1 MNNTNGNVDF
11 NEISGLLNAPGG
23 KVLLGID
30 GYIAEVWQVVL
41 SRASREDYRLFE
53 KMTDLGESIMKC
65 GGGGYS
71 NEILRKRR
79 TYGGFTTNTGKA
91 VSRLGV
97 TIEMLGMFGTNGVDP
112 VFREF
117 ADKNRL
123 ISVGEPG
130 ISIIYEFVDGK
141 IMFVYVNEIMGFTWD
156 SLIKAYDEEKLKKLY
171 LDADVIA
178 VGYWSLFPAFDE
190 IVGKL
195 CGFGLN
201 KNKKQRMFFDF
212 ADIRKSDRAPLD
224 KTLALLAELNKD
236 IPMTLSLNEHEAAL
250 LYSYHG
256 EVLDQRE
263 APGAGTAE
271 KIRAATGLTELV
283 VHTPYYAASVSVTDG
298 YAVMPQHYCE
308 APVIT
313 TGAGDNFN
321 GGYLAAMLKGLP
333 PAARLQTANATTYLY
348 VSRGYSPEL
357 SEVLEEIKNR

>member
-1 MNNTNGNVDF
+1 MNDAAGSVDV
-11 NEISGLLNAPGG
+11 NEISRLMNAPGG

-30 GYIAEVWQVVL
+30 GYIDEVWLVVL
-41 SRASREDYRLFE
+41 SRSSRENYRLFE
-53 KMTDLGESIMKC
+53 KMADLGESIMKC

-79 TYGGFTTNTGKA
+79 TYGGFTANTGKA

-97 TIEMLGMFGTNGVDP
+97 TIEMLGMFGSKGVDP
-112 VFREF
+112 VFQEF
-117 ADKNRL
+117 AEKNKL

-130 ISIIYEFVDGK
+130 ISTIYEFTDGK
-141 IMFVYVNEIMGFTWD
+141 IMFPYVNEIMGFTWD
-156 SLIKAYDEEKLKKLY
+156 SLIKAFDENELKKLY

-178 VGYWSLFPAFDE
+178 MGYWSLFPAFDE
-190 IVGKL
+190 IVEKL

-201 KNKKQRMFFDF
+201 KTKRQRMFFDF
-212 ADIRKSDRAPLD
+212 ADIRKSERTPLD
-224 KTLALLAELNKD
+224 KTLAMLAELNKGV
-236 IPMTLSLNEHEAAL
+236 PMTLSLNEHEAAL

-256 EVLDQRE
+256 EALDQRE
-263 APGAGTAE
+263 APDAVKAE
-271 KIRAATGLTELV
+271 KIRAAAGLNELV
-283 VHTPYYAASVSVTDG
+283 VHTPYYAASVSAADG
-298 YAVMPQHYCE
+298 YAVVKQHYCE

-333 PAARLQTANATTYLY
+333 PAARLMTANATTYLY

-357 SEVLEEIKNR
+357 SEVLEELKCR